1 VTLPPV
7 LSVYRLLTGLAAPLF
22 PYLLNRR
29 AKGGKEDP
37 ARKHERLGKPTEL
50 RPEGTLIWLHGAS
63 VGESLVLATLVEHLG
78 GLHADWNFLVTTGTT
93 TSAELM
99 ANRLASNA
107 RHQYVPIDTPGAAR
121 GFLDHWKPD
130 LAIFAESEIWPNLLL
145 ETSERGIPMALV
157 NARMNDKSLR
167 SWRTRRATA
176 NHLFGAFNWIGAA
189 DQRTHDGL
197 TKLLDQPIALAG
209 NLKLEAGAQPPD
221 THALMTAHVN
231 VSGRLVWL
239 AASTHEGEEETVLKA
254 HDILLEAHPDCLLI
268 LAPRHPERGKAIARM
283 VRAHGY
289 GCAQR
294 SKNEI
299 PHTNDRVWLA
309 DTLGEMP
316 LWFTVAPAALIAG
329 SLKPGIGGHNPI
341 EASQAG
347 STVITGPYF
356 PSFQDL
362 YDSFRANDAAIIVK
376 DATELAAAV
385 ETVWDH
391 RGPTPDDA
399 ARAIAQSS
407 GGALQTTI
415 DAVIA
420 LLPDP
425 NDNTASDLAEI
436 TS

>member
-1 VTLPPV
+1 VNLPPV
-7 LSVYRLLTGLAAPLF
+7 LSVYRMLTGLAAPLF

-29 AKGGKEDP
+29 AKRGKEDP

-78 GLHADWNFLVTTGTT
+78 GLRANWNFLVTTGTT

-99 ANRLASNA
+99 SNRLVSNA

-121 GFLDHWKPD
+121 RFLDHWKPD

-145 ETSERGIPMALV
+145 ETSGRGIPMALV
-157 NARMNDKSLR
+157 NARMNNKSLR
-167 SWRTRRATA
+167 NWRTRRATA
-176 NHLFGAFNWIGAA
+176 NRLFRAFDWIGAA

-197 TKLLDQPIALAG
+197 SKLLDQPVTLSG

-221 THALMTAHVN
+221 THALMTARVD
-231 VSGRLVWL
+231 VSGRMVWL

-254 HDILLEAHPDCLLI
+254 HDILLDNHPDCLLI
-268 LAPRHPERGKAIARM
+268 LAPRHPDRGKAIARK
-283 VRAHGY
+283 VRTHGY

-347 STVITGPYF
+347 ATVITGPHV

-362 YDSFRANDAAIIVK
+362 YDSYRANNAAIFVK
-376 DATELAAAV
+376 DAAEIAAAV
-385 ETVWDH
+385 ETVWDN

-399 ARAIAQSS
+399 ARAITQCS
-407 GGALQTTI
+407 GGALQTTV
-415 DAVIA
+415 DALIS

-425 NDNTASDLAEI
+425 DDNAASELSEI
-436 TS
+436 TP